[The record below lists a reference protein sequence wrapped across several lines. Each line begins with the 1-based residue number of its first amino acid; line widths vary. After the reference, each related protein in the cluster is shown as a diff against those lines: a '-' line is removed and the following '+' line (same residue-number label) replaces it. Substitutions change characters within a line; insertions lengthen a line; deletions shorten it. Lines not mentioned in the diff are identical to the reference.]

1 MATRTRVVLTPGSA
15 AQAGKSV
22 ADLAR
27 SLAVIFGFL
36 AVVVLVSPAREL
48 VLHGY
53 GQAITTV
60 DYAPQVAAARYFSHD
75 AFLAPAGLPSGWRA
89 TSARDHQGSGPG
101 DPTTLH
107 IGFVTPSTHYAA
119 VEQAAGDGAAFEVR
133 QLGRKG
139 AAHVLRVLTI
149 HGVVWQLHHDATG
162 APALTRQDGPL
173 TVVVLGGANGG
184 AGLAELSTLAG
195 SLRG

>member
-1 MATRTRVVLTPGSA
+1 MATRTRVVLTPARA
-15 AQAGKSV
+15 AHARKSV

-36 AVVVLVSPAREL
+36 AVVLLVSPAREL

-60 DYAPQVAAARYFSHD
+60 DYTPEVAAARYFSHD
-75 AFLAPAGLPSGWRA
+75 TFLAPVGLPRGWRP
-89 TSARDHQGSGPG
+89 TSARDHEGSGPG

-107 IGFVTPSTHYAA
+107 IGFVTPTTHYAA
-119 VEQAAGDGAAFEVR
+119 VEEAAGGGTAFEVSE
-133 QLGRKG
+133 LGRKG
-139 AAHVLRVLTI
+139 AARVLRTLTI
-149 HGVVWQLHHDATG
+149 HGVAWQLHHDATG

-184 AGLAELSTLAG
+184 AGLGELSTLAG